1 MDNTTTTNRIKTR
14 RKELRLTQSEL
25 AQKVGTSLMTIVRW
39 EKGERTP
46 NISIMPKLAEA
57 LNTSVAYLMGFD
69 DDKAMAKQKQEL
81 LTLATNIANENIDL
95 KAPISAGM
103 NENMIIITDWGN
115 KRTYSFPNNEEG
127 RKLFL
132 SVLASSLKGSGS
144 ALVSNSITGDNNSDI
159 QQGIV
164 NN

>member
-1 MDNTTTTNRIKTR
+1 MNIAEKIKKC
-14 RKELRLTQSEL
+14 RKSNGLTQLEL
-25 AQKVGTSLMTIVRW
+25 AQAIGVSPMTVRRW
-39 EKGERTP
+39 EWSERNP
-46 NISIMPKLAEA
+46 DISIMPKLAEA
-57 LNTSVAYLMGFD
+57 LNTSVAYLMGLD
-69 DDKAMAKQKQEL
+69 ESEKMKAQKQEL

-95 KAPISAGM
+95 KAPITAGM
-103 NENMIIITDWGN
+103 DNNNIIITDWGA

-132 SVLASSLKGSGS
+132 SVFASSLKGSGS

-164 NN
+164 NH